1 MKRQKLLSVAAIALL
16 VAVTSCKKDNNSNN
30 SQLSATIGGAAY
42 NPSFVVGSTE
52 PDYIDVYGVQA
63 KSGDSA
69 LLSLS
74 IPDTAHINEP
84 ITFDAWDL
92 EYYNAKQTYDY
103 ASWMYGGGGTLTLST
118 YDKTNKKIAGKFSA
132 VIYKSYSDS
141 IVVSNGQFNTTY
153 K

>member
-16 VAVTSCKKDNNSNN
+16 VAVTSCKKDKDSNS

-42 NPSFVVGSTE
+42 NPSVVVGSTE
-52 PDYIDVYGVQA
+52 PDYIDVYGAQA

-69 LLSLS
+69 LLFLS
-74 IPDTAHINEP
+74 IPDTAHVNEP

-92 EYYNAKQTYDY
+92 EYYNSKQTYDY

-141 IVVSNGQFNTTY
+141 IVISNGQFNTTY